1 MPISEKNRRRFE
13 GIGFEAVRRELTAG
27 YSRYLP
33 IDATSQAEA
42 KEWVA
47 EKEKEI
53 GETDSART
61 NREKRSL
68 RYALLDLACG
78 HCRRDRRCHW
88 RRCDVAPLNALGEPS
103 LLAVGGQLRQAAG
116 SSVAATVAPLG
127 GHNPRGR

>member
-68 RYALLDLACG
+68 RYAY
-78 HCRRDRRCHW
+78 W
-88 RRCDVAPLNALGEPS
+88 T
-103 LLAVGGQLRQAAG
+103 LLAAIAAVIVGVIGVVVTLR
-116 SSVAATVAPLG
+116 
-127 GHNPRGR
+127 H